1 MGNELVK
8 DKSIRILLNRRE
20 EIRKE
25 INKLEAEYSAIEDL
39 IMRDYK
45 HNKEKKKGEER

>member
-8 DKSIRILLNRRE
+8 DKSVRILLDRRA
-20 EIRKE
+20 EILE
-25 INKLEAEYSAIEDL
+25 QINKLQAEYSAIEDL

-45 HNKEKKKGEER
+45 HKQEHKKGEER